1 MGININ
7 NKINNMKKKLF
18 IIGAVLITAIYA
30 VVDHYTTTP
39 NFDAKQE
46 KVAQRTA
53 NVNLKGISIQ
63 SQNGSHMDVAY
74 LASIGV
80 NCIRIQIK
88 PADRAKRMNIMPQTA
103 FTIELGWAERIIDEC
118 KVNGITSIV
127 SFNDFVLDPNDTINE
142 NDLKFWTDSVYLKN
156 TYNYVKA
163 IAVKYKSKGSELYA
177 YEFMSEPALY
187 TSSDGTAIQ
196 PPRLEEFYNSSLFIV
211 RSYDPLRC
219 FVLTPGPWAKPTNYR
234 NFNGFQS
241 ISDTNVVYNVHMYM
255 PHSYTHQGIK
265 GYQRP
270 VSYPSATFNSDTI
283 IKRFKS
289 VKDFQARTGHKIIVG
304 EFQAIRWAPNADQWV
319 KDVLTNIKANGWS
332 WCYFSYKPNY
342 RFWDPFFAVAN
353 PTSKPQHWYLKNFGT
368 TSDMWKYMINE
379 GYK

>member
-1 MGININ
+1 
-7 NKINNMKKKLF
+7 MKNKLF
-18 IIGAVLITAIYA
+18 IIGAVLVTAFYC
-30 VVDHYTTTP
+30 VVDYYVTRP
-39 NFDAKQE
+39 FFEEASKPQSQS
-46 KVAQRTA
+46 QRISFNT
-53 NVNLKGISIQ
+53 LKGISIQ
-63 SQNGSHMDVAY
+63 SQYGSHMDVAY

-88 PADRAKRMNIMPQTA
+88 PADRAKRMKIMPQTA

-187 TSSDGTAIQ
+187 TSSNGTAIQ
-196 PPRLEEFYNSSLFIV
+196 PPRLEEFFKNSLFIV
-211 RSYDPLRC
+211 RAYDTSRC
-219 FVLTPGPWAKPTNYR
+219 FVLTPGPWAMPMSYTK
-234 NFNGFQS
+234 FNGFAD
-241 ISDTNVVYNVHMYM
+241 ISDKNVVYNVHMYL
-255 PHSYTHQGIK
+255 PHSYTHQGVRNRP
-265 GYQRP
+265 RP

-283 IKRFKS
+283 VKRFKA
-289 VKDFQARTGHKIIVG
+289 VKDFQSRTGHKIIVG

-332 WCYFSYKPNY
+332 WCYFGYKANY
-342 RFWDPFFAVAN
+342 RFWNPYYVVGN
-353 PTSKPQHWYLKNFGT
+353 PTSKPQHWYLKNAGT
-368 TSDMWKYMINE
+368 NSDMWQYMINN